1 MRKQIWL
8 KGLSLA
14 LTGILLCASFAGCQK
29 KANTGNPIL
38 DGELNDTQYVQQ
50 EYSTMA
56 DKAKKEETVYI
67 NTKPDGTVYKVNVTD
82 WLHTDTP
89 QVRIADIS
97 NLSDIQNIKTLTEP
111 VRKDGVLYWDMDTTD
126 LYYSGITE
134 QQPPVAFTVKYFLD
148 GQEMSASEIAGKKG
162 NVAIEITVTNSLR
175 KKITVSGKAY
185 TVTCPM
191 LVAGGTIL
199 PEETFTNIAIDYGTT
214 MSDGAK
220 QIVFFA
226 GIPGMDESLGLSD
239 LDISLLD
246 KAMYTDTYTITAYT
260 ECFELGNLM
269 FAVLPFSSVGELG
282 NGGTVDS
289 IDSVKEV
296 LSDVEKIQ
304 AALNGLDMQKT
315 IDLLYGDANKIEE
328 LMSVV
333 AEATRLYSE
342 NEKMLKV
349 LGGYMTEENM
359 AKLDKLV
366 KDLNNTDLEALSQT
380 LSDPKM
386 KQLLLLLPKLSESLA
401 DMAVLAEDLNDVM
414 PIYESLAKD
423 MEDPEIQKSVENLPQ
438 TLKKLNEMVAVLEE
452 NRALLE
458 QLGALASEDK
468 TAQIEVLVNTAEK
481 YAGSSALTEA
491 QSKALAERVQ
501 AWLNY
506 GNEYTIFTQ
515 KTEQITSS
523 VLFTYKTDAV
533 AATKAVESV
542 SAVPTATEE
551 NKFVAWLKGL
561 FS

>member
-1 MRKQIWL
+1 
-8 KGLSLA
+8 
-14 LTGILLCASFAGCQK
+14 
-29 KANTGNPIL
+29 
-38 DGELNDTQYVQQ
+38 
-50 EYSTMA
+50 
-56 DKAKKEETVYI
+56 
-67 NTKPDGTVYKVNVTD
+67 
-82 WLHTDTP
+82 
-89 QVRIADIS
+89 
-97 NLSDIQNIKTLTEP
+97 
-111 VRKDGVLYWDMDTTD
+111 
-126 LYYSGITE
+126 
-134 QQPPVAFTVKYFLD
+134 
-148 GQEMSASEIAGKKG
+148 
-162 NVAIEITVTNSLR
+162 
-175 KKITVSGKAY
+175 
-185 TVTCPM
+185 
-191 LVAGGTIL
+191 
-199 PEETFTNIAIDYGTT
+199 
-214 MSDGAK
+214 
-220 QIVFFA
+220 
-226 GIPGMDESLGLSD
+226 
-239 LDISLLD
+239 
-246 KAMYTDTYTITAYT
+246 
-260 ECFELGNLM
+260 
-269 FAVLPFSSVGELG
+269 
-282 NGGTVDS
+282 
-289 IDSVKEV
+289 
-296 LSDVEKIQ
+296 
-304 AALNGLDMQKT
+304 
-315 IDLLYGDANKIEE
+315 
-328 LMSVV
+328 
-333 AEATRLYSE
+333 
-342 NEKMLKV
+342 
-349 LGGYMTEENM
+349 M